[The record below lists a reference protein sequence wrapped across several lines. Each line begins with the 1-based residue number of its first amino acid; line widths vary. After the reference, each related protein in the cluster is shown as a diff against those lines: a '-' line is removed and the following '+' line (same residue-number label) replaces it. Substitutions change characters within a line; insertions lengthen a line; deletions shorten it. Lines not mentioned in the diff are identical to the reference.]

1 MNRLRFPDEFVR
13 HKVLDLVGDLALLG
27 MPILGHVV
35 ATRAGHAVHS
45 HLIDAL
51 RPAGCDRGGRPQRA
65 WRAGLQP
72 AMAVAST
79 SSKTPHLPPLFLR
92 RAASLLRS
100 PFLCYYGVSFQHH
113 QEGSMTLKM

>member
-35 ATRAGHAVHS
+35 ATRAVTRYTPTSSMRFAS
-45 HLIDAL
+45 
-51 RPAGCDRGGRPQRA
+51 RCDRGGRPQRA

-72 AMAVAST
+72 AMAVAS
-79 SSKTPHLPPLFLR
+79 
-92 RAASLLRS
+92 
-100 PFLCYYGVSFQHH
+100 Y
-113 QEGSMTLKM
+113 